1 MCVWGVGF
9 ELPNQVEMSPATPL
23 FLLVARATSTALYTH
38 IILNHGTD
46 EYTSKVAVTIDEMKT
61 LIEQGFDY
69 ITDKKVGET
78 TYKLFRKKKSYG
90 TRVR

>member
-1 MCVWGVGF
+1 MGSC
-9 ELPNQVEMSPATPL
+9 AC
-23 FLLVARATSTALYTH
+23 ATSTALYTH
-38 IILNHGTD
+38 IIPNQGTD

-69 ITDKKVGET
+69 ITDNRVGET